1 MNFLRTTGH
10 PSLPTTKAT
19 MDTDDYR
26 RNRQAVLDFVR
37 LRKVEGLF
45 AWLRQIGVMLKG
57 GNIPRSRL

>member
-1 MNFLRTTGH
+1 
-10 PSLPTTKAT
+10 